1 MKCQRAQLVI
11 QARHIQHHGI
21 VLQCISLAQTVLNFT
36 GILRQ
41 RTTCA
46 SGSLPNDF
54 QPQEPTAV
62 FLWTR
67 KSLKKQQPKPCGI
80 LLDSCC
86 KAFATLARVNPG
98 SFFNNRFNFSVS
110 MYNWGCCSFKIRQFS
125 EVEIDIVGTAV
136 LLTAGQGASSR
147 KLNSAQLEGP
157 RMLDFCLP
165 CSPPA
170 LETLESFSMRHLRD
184 EATCRLTHSCTHRCE
199 PGFIKSWAWSQVIS
213 KLNLTGFPGLLLAN
227 IHQLQPSM
235 KPKTVKNRV
244 ATCWREYQFCGK
256 WGCGGSLWFVFDKRL
271 NNDERWWFD
280 CPAYTHS
287 LLLICYVVY
296 RVTSSTPIGQSRESF
311 GVHAF
316 PDLTAKQASE
326 SSNSIPIIIV

>member
-1 MKCQRAQLVI
+1 M
-11 QARHIQHHGI
+11 G
-21 VLQCISLAQTVLNFT
+21 SS
-36 GILRQ
+36 Q

-54 QPQEPTAV
+54 PSQGLTAVAV

-86 KAFATLARVNPG
+86 KAFATLERVNPG
-98 SFFNNRFNFSVS
+98 SFFNNGFNFSVS
-110 MYNWGCCSFKIRQFS
+110 MCNWGCCSFKILQFS
-125 EVEIDIVGTAV
+125 EVEIDTVVGTAV

-165 CSPPA
+165 YSPPA
-170 LETLESFSMRHLRD
+170 LVTLESFSMRHLPD
-184 EATCRLTHSCTHRCE
+184 GSTCRLTHSCTHRFE
-199 PGFIKSWAWSQVIS
+199 PGFMKSWAWGQVIS
-213 KLNLTGFPGLLLAN
+213 KLNLTTSPCLLLAN

-244 ATCWREYQFCGK
+244 ATCW
-256 WGCGGSLWFVFDKRL
+256 GGINYAGNEDVGD
-271 NNDERWWFD
+271 
-280 CPAYTHS
+280 
-287 LLLICYVVY
+287 
-296 RVTSSTPIGQSRESF
+296 RVW
-311 GVHAF
+311 
-316 PDLTAKQASE
+316 
-326 SSNSIPIIIV
+326 